1 MGTAALAT
9 ANRVYLQHDLMVEL
23 GRIEMEME
31 TEVERAGESPS
42 RAEVKLKALDDRLQ
56 KIRLAL
62 SRLQS

>member
-1 MGTAALAT
+1 MGSLSHAT
-9 ANRVYLQHDLMVEL
+9 SRVYLQHDLMVEL

-31 TEVERAGESPS
+31 SQATGGGESPS
-42 RAEVKLKALDDRLQ
+42 RAELKLQELEGRLQ